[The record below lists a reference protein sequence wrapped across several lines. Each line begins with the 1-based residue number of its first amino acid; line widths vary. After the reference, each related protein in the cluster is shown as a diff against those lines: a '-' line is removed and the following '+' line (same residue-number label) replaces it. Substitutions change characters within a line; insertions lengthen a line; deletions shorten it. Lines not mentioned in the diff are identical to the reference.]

1 MTEAEMIEAYVS
13 SSEIAIAAMTF
24 YLTIITGYLVVAH
37 FAGPT
42 LRRRQIVTVNA
53 IFIVFALFTM
63 WGTVAYFRTASY
75 FWTQSAAYQ
84 LLRDEDLLSPHLVV
98 GVVQF
103 LTLLASLNYMWD
115 IRRRPSPQ
123 TTESG
128 NKAR

>member
-1 MTEAEMIEAYVS
+1 MTEAELIEAYVS
-13 SSEIAIAAMTF
+13 FSEIAIAAMTF

-42 LRRRQIVTVNA
+42 LQRRQIVTVNG

-84 LLRDEDLLSPHLVV
+84 VLRDEDFVSPHLVV
-98 GVVQF
+98 GIVQF

-115 IRRRPSPQ
+115 LRRRAYPQ
-123 TTESG
+123 TGELG
-128 NKAR
+128 NNPR